1 MAETDSLFA
10 EAQALH
16 RAGHLPQAREFYVEV
31 LRTAPQHDGALHGLG
46 LIAFRQGDGRAAA
59 LHFAEASAVALTRG
73 DGDTALQRA
82 VEALTAQETQAT
94 RRLFAD
100 VAGTLRFGRDDP
112 VLRPLLARAIAEE
125 WGPLAPLAAA
135 AGGLVMAAGGELAD
149 DALLRIA
156 LTAAPVT
163 DTGLETALTVAR
175 RHLLGHGGDAGF
187 AAALAQQCF
196 LNGYVW
202 WQTEAEAARVE
213 ALRTRVEAGG
223 ASDTDVA
230 ILACYAPL
238 HSVRCAE
245 TFTGDVLTP
254 LLRRQ
259 RDEPAEEKAIA
270 AALPRLTPV
279 AASDDAAAWPRWQGH
294 VAAERPVTLRAW
306 LERRFPSAALDGVP
320 ERPAMLAAGC
330 GTAEYALHLAGA
342 LALDGVTAIDLS
354 RAALAYAAR
363 KAREAG
369 LAVTFGQ
376 GDIMEASALGRRFGL
391 IECGGVLHQLADPFA
406 GWQALLAQL
415 EPGGA
420 MRVAVHSTVARAAL
434 KPLQT
439 RLAHQGLGAG
449 DIRAARHW
457 LMAQDDAV
465 REVPAFF
472 TLESCRHLLFPGM
485 EQPLALPDIA
495 RFLRA
500 QKLRLI
506 GLEAPQSVRAAYRAR
521 FPRDAAAT
529 DLDNWAVFEQEN
541 PRTFAA
547 MIQFW
552 VQKRG

>member
-1 MAETDSLFA
+1 MAEADSLFA

-16 RAGHLPQAREFYVEV
+16 RAGHLPQAREFYAQV
-31 LRTAPQHDGALHGLG
+31 LRITPQHDGALHGLG

-59 LHFAEASAVALTRG
+59 LHFAEASAMALARG

-82 VEALTAQETQAT
+82 VEALTAQETPAT

-100 VAGTLRFGRDDP
+100 VAGTLRFGQDDP
-112 VLRPLLARAIAEE
+112 VLRPLLARAIAEK

-135 AGGLVMAAGGELAD
+135 AGGLVMAAGGARAD

-163 DTGLETALTVAR
+163 GTGLETALTLAR
-175 RHLLGHGGDAGF
+175 RDLLERGGDAGF

-213 ALRTRVEAGG
+213 SLRARVEAGG

-230 ILACYAPL
+230 ILACYLPL
-238 HSVRCAE
+238 HSVRGAE
-245 TFTGDVLTP
+245 AFTGDILAP
-254 LLRRQ
+254 LLRQQ

-270 AALPRLTPV
+270 ATLPALTPV
-279 AASDDAAAWPRWQGH
+279 AVDGDDTPWPRWPGLP
-294 VAAERPVTLRAW
+294 AAETPLTLRAY
-306 LERRFPSAALDGVP
+306 LERRFASADLGTAP
-320 ERPAMLAAGC
+320 ERPALLVAGC
-330 GTAEYALHLAGA
+330 GTGQYALYLARA
-342 LALDGVTAIDLS
+342 LALDSVTAIDLS

-363 KAREAG
+363 KARDAG

-376 GDIMEASALGRRFGL
+376 GDILQAAALGRRFGL
-391 IECGGVLHQLADPFA
+391 IECGGVLHQLPDPFA
-406 GWQALLAQL
+406 GWAALLEAL
-415 EPGGA
+415 EPGGV
-420 MRVAVHSTVARAAL
+420 MRVAMHSTVARETL
-434 KPLQT
+434 KPLQAQ
-439 RLAHQGLGAG
+439 LAHQGFGAG

-457 LMAQDDAV
+457 LITQNDPV
-465 REVPAFF
+465 LEVPAFF
-472 TLESCRHLLFPGM
+472 TLESCRHLLFPGT

-495 RFLRA
+495 RFLRDR
-500 QKLRLI
+500 KLHLI
-506 GLEAPQSVRAAYRAR
+506 GLEVPQSVRAAYRAR
-521 FPRDAAAT
+521 FPQDAAAT